1 MHGWLLRETGS
12 KYLRRDSTATRWRG
26 LGSGHA
32 ARRHYQKSSAWDIF
46 LLRVV
51 SVPRIARV
59 EPSIN
64 PGRSP

>member
-12 KYLRRDSTATRWRG
+12 KYLRRESTATHSRG
-26 LGSGHA
+26 RVSGDA
-32 ARRHYQKSSAWDIF
+32 ARGHYQKSSAWDIF
-46 LLRVV
+46 SLRVV